1 MRLHLDHNQIE
12 FIHPN
17 AFNGLISLRLLHLE
31 GNLLQQL
38 HPNTFSTFL
47 VLDYFRM
54 STIKHLYLSENA
66 IRTLPK
72 GIFERMPLLEN
83 IYLHGN
89 PWSCDCRLNWFLE
102 WTEKSAGKR
111 NFVTN
116 GCRKSPS
123 DVIGQKILSGY
134 RHCTGCSQFMVI
146 LLMIVW
152 SYNMLGK
159 SDLQTWSYQ
168 HCIIPIIKWSA
179 TSSYLWQLQ
188 HFAFTHN
195 HDFQPSQCPPTSQEA
210 SCLRTI

>member
-1 MRLHLDHNQIE
+1 MFKVSYNKLQVITRQTLQGLFNLMRLHLDHNRIE

-72 GIFERMPLLEN
+72 DIFQRMPLLEN

-89 PWSCDCRLNWFLE
+89 PWSCDCRLKWFLE

-116 GCRKSPS
+116 SCRKSLS
-123 DVIGQKILSGY
+123 EEIGQKYFLG
-134 RHCTGCSQFMVI
+134 TG
-146 LLMIVW
+146 IVQVVL
-152 SYNMLGK
+152 N
-159 SDLQTWSYQ
+159 
-168 HCIIPIIKWSA
+168 
-179 TSSYLWQLQ
+179 LWPFL
-188 HFAFTHN
+188 
-195 HDFQPSQCPPTSQEA
+195 
-210 SCLRTI
+210 